1 MNAETTKE
9 QEEETETMSAKGM
22 NRRQFLQSS
31 GVAAGATAAVASGA
45 TSSAAGEGMGL
56 KALDEHSGKT
66 LLKMTRDLYPHDTL
80 ADFYYMVVV
89 EALDGEASGNADTAK
104 LLMDGV
110 AKLDSAMS
118 VKFVELSDG
127 NRLAVLKSMESDPFF
142 QKVRGTTV
150 VALYNDPLVWRHF
163 GYEGP
168 SFEYGGYIDRGFD
181 DLRWAGE
188 PSQDASPKAG

>member
-1 MNAETTKE
+1 
-9 QEEETETMSAKGM
+9 MSAKGM

-31 GVAAGATAAVASGA
+31 SIAAGATAAVASGA
-45 TSSAAGEGMGL
+45 TSSAAGQGMGL
-56 KALDEHSGKT
+56 KALDEHTGKT

-104 LLMDGV
+104 LLKDGV

-118 VKFVELSDG
+118 VKFVDLSDG
-127 NRLAVLKSMESDPFF
+127 NRLAVLQSMESDPFF

-181 DLRWAGE
+181 DLRWAGQ

>member
-1 MNAETTKE
+1 
-9 QEEETETMSAKGM
+9 MSAKGM

-31 GVAAGATAAVASGA
+31 GLAAGATVAATSGA
-45 TSSAAGEGMGL
+45 AAQGMGL
-56 KALDEHSGKT
+56 KALDDHSGRT

-80 ADFYYMVVV
+80 ADLYYMVVV
-89 EALDGEASGNADTAK
+89 EVLDAEAAGNDDTAGLIK
-104 LLMDGV
+104 DGV
-110 AKLDSAMS
+110 AKLDGAMG
-118 VKFVELSDG
+118 VNFVDLSEG
-127 NRLAVLKSMESDPFF
+127 NRLAVLEAMESDPFF

-181 DLRWAGE
+181 DLRWVGE
-188 PSQDASPKAG
+188 PSADASPKAG